1 VSAPTSLAAA
11 AASERA
17 HAAAPGG
24 EDDIV
29 LPLITPAHVVALN
42 AFYRRRPAFSTTIVG
57 RVATISLAWRPLD
70 AHSPTNRWL
79 LLRIDGEDAELCVV
93 RSLLDMLIASVDPNL
108 SLDKLQADHAAIVLE
123 LALTDVLDALEAA
136 LASSLAVIS
145 ILPPRI
151 RPESPERLALTF
163 GLTLDGLGTLSCELH
178 LALNQAIKLAQ
189 HLDQYPGVEQA
200 TIDLPIAVCLRW
212 AAATLSM
219 REVRSLSPG
228 DVMLVDE
235 ACRTD
240 GTAIAVIAEHLVV
253 PIELAPSAGLLSGYP
268 ARARGSPW
276 EWSMEKAPEAL
287 RGSAPD
293 ASDFDDLPV
302 RLVFELGRLELSLG
316 EVRLLAPGAV
326 LPISRPLDDALDIV
340 ANGRRIGRGTIVRIG
355 DSIGV
360 RVTRLLDNA

>member
-11 AASERA
+11 AASERTP
-17 HAAAPGG
+17 AAAPTG
-24 EDDIV
+24 EDGMV
-29 LPLITPAHVVALN
+29 LPLIPPAHVAALN
-42 AFYRRRPAFSTTIVG
+42 AFYRRRPAFSTTIAG
-57 RVATISLAWRPLD
+57 RAATSSLAWEPLD
-70 AHSPTNRWL
+70 SQASMNRRVL
-79 LLRIDGEDAELCVV
+79 FRVDGEDAELSVT
-93 RSLLDMLIASVDPNL
+93 RSLLDILIASVDPDL

-136 LASSLAVIS
+136 LACRVTLIS

-151 RPESPERLALTF
+151 RPESSERPALTF
-163 GLTLDGLGTLSCELH
+163 GFTIDGLGALACELH
-178 LALNQAIKLAQ
+178 LTVNQAIRLAQ

-200 TIDLPIAVCLRW
+200 AVDLPMTVCLRW
-212 AAATLSM
+212 ATTTLSM

-235 ACRTD
+235 ACQTD
-240 GTAIAVIAEHLVV
+240 GTAIAVIAEHLVALV
-253 PIELAPSAGLLSGYP
+253 ELTPSAGLLSGYP
-268 ARARGSPW
+268 ARGRGSPW

-293 ASDFDDLPV
+293 VSDFDDLPV
-302 RLVFELGRLELSLG
+302 RLVFELGRLELSLS
-316 EVRLLAPGAV
+316 EVRRLAPGAV

-340 ANGRRIGRGTIVRIG
+340 ANGRRIGRGTMVRIG

>member
-17 HAAAPGG
+17 HAAAPSG
-24 EDDIV
+24 EDGIV
-29 LPLITPAHVVALN
+29 LPLITPSHVAALN
-42 AFYRRRPAFSTTIVG
+42 AFYRRRPDFSTTIAG
-57 RVATISLAWRPLD
+57 RVATISLAWRPLEP
-70 AHSPTNRWL
+70 HSPMSRRVL
-79 LLRIDGEDAELCVV
+79 FRVDGEDAELSVA
-93 RSLLDMLIASVDPNL
+93 RSLLDMLIASVDPSL

-123 LALTDVLDALEAA
+123 LALADVFDALEAA
-136 LASSLAVIS
+136 LACSLALAS

-151 RPESPERLALTF
+151 RPESPDLPALTF
-163 GLTLDGLGTLSCELH
+163 GLTMDGLGPLSCELH
-178 LALNQAIKLAQ
+178 LTSDQTIKLVR

-200 TIDLPIAVCLRW
+200 TIDLPMAVCLRW
-212 AAATLSM
+212 AAATLLM

-228 DVMLVDE
+228 DVILVDD
-235 ACRTD
+235 ACRIE
-240 GTAIAVIAEHLVV
+240 GTAIAVIAEHLVAPV
-253 PIELAPSAGLLSGYP
+253 ELAPSANLLSGHP
-268 ARARGSPW
+268 VRGPGSPW

-287 RGSAPD
+287 RASAPD
-293 ASDFDDLPV
+293 AADFDDLPV
-302 RLVFELGRLELSLG
+302 HLVFELGRLELSLG
-316 EVRLLAPGAV
+316 EVRRLAPGAV